1 MGRDDGRRARDG
13 HAGGTAGSSRVRLAT
28 SVANADEPRVLQG
41 DKGRV
46 IPAGAEEGKNKG
58 STVRTPR
65 VAGRSHIRVI
75 SGGTARARKGKKGR
89 RRRGLS
95 SLL

>member
-1 MGRDDGRRARDG
+1 MESVLRITLSVGPDPRRPA
-13 HAGGTAGSSRVRLAT
+13 S
-28 SVANADEPRVLQG
+28 
-41 DKGRV
+41 RV